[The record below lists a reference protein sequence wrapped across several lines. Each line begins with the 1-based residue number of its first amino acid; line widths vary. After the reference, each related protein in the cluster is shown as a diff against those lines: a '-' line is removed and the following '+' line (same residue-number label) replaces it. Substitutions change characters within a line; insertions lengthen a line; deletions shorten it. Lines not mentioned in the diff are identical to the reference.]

1 MSLLG
6 HLYAAYKLRS
16 VVVLCDPVVVLC
28 DPVAVPSDPV
38 AVLSDPVAVP
48 SDPVAVLCDLEGDLH
63 HLCEGVLAFLGCCI
77 LFRIVER
84 V

>member
-16 VVVLCDPVVVLC
+16 VVVLCDPVAVPR
-28 DPVAVPSDPV
+28 DPVAVPR
-38 AVLSDPVAVP
+38 
-48 SDPVAVLCDLEGDLH
+48 DPVAVLCDLEGDLH